1 MSTHHHFFHQFSVV
15 HLEWFNVTFSPR
27 GQTWGGAAGVFC
39 PLSANT
45 KEAER
50 QRRARWWKAAPQ
62 ASSASPDDW
71 LMFKRSGSI
80 RSSGSSF
87 INVIFGSRGW
97 RERGRADF
105 CQSLAEIHA
114 SQCDALHSLIFH
126 ISWINVHLFP
136 LSGAALTLC
145 LLHTDEICLPKLQ
158 FCLFKLNCED
168 EKT

>member
-1 MSTHHHFFHQFSVV
+1 MFSYFPNAFLSPGWMTHEHTSSLLSSVLCCSSGTVQRHFRSKG
-15 HLEWFNVTFSPR
+15 SDM
-27 GQTWGGAAGVFC
+27 GGTAGVFC

-62 ASSASPDDW
+62 TSSAPPDDW

-80 RSSGSSF
+80 RSNGSSF
-87 INVIFGSRGW
+87 INVIFRSRGW
-97 RERGRADF
+97 REWGGADF

-114 SQCDALHSLIFH
+114 SRCDEPHSLIFH
-126 ISWINVHLFP
+126 INWINVHLFP

-145 LLHTDEICLPKLQ
+145 L
-158 FCLFKLNCED
+158 
-168 EKT
+168 